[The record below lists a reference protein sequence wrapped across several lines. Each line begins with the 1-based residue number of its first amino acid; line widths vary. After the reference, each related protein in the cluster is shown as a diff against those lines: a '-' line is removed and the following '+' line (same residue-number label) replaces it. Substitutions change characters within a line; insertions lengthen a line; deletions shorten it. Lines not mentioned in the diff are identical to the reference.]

1 MPGSVRSGKRI
12 GRTSTGADFPALSC
26 GNFRT
31 VGTAGDNA
39 QVETVNEAVRVRPV
53 AALRRYIA
61 WYSGYRQAGVGPA
74 VHRGMPSPYLTL
86 IFTLDEPLT
95 VAAHP
100 DPAQR
105 PGTFSTLAGGLHTSP
120 AMITHDGWQL
130 GIQVAL
136 SPLGARPL
144 LGLPAGELASIDVPG
159 SAVLG
164 ALAAEIRD
172 RARAAGSWPARFAV
186 VDDVLTAQ
194 LVRHRDRGGAVAP
207 DVSPEVGLAWRE
219 LLRTGGRARIGGL
232 TLETGWSARHLQGR
246 LRTETGLTPKAA
258 GRVIRF
264 DRARRRMLRGGLARP
279 GGLVLADLAAEC
291 GYYDQAHLDRE
302 FRALAG
308 CSPSQWMAEE
318 FRNVQAAFADG
329 VPGS

>member
-1 MPGSVRSGKRI
+1 M
-12 GRTSTGADFPALSC
+12 LSC
-26 GNFRT
+26 VNFRT
-31 VGTAGDNA
+31 VGPAGDNA
-39 QVETVNEAVRVRPV
+39 QVEPVNEAVRVRPAV
-53 AALRRYIA
+53 PLRPYIA
-61 WYSGYRQAGVGPA
+61 WYSGYRQAGVEPA

-105 PGTFSTLAGGLHTSP
+105 PGTFDALAGGLHTSP
-120 AMITHDGWQL
+120 AVITHDGWQS

-144 LGLPAGELASIDVPG
+144 LGLPAGELASIDVH
-159 SAVLG
+159 AAFVLG
-164 ALAAEIRD
+164 PLAQEIRE
-172 RARAAGSWPARFAV
+172 RARAAPTWPARFAV

-194 LVRHRDRGGAVAP
+194 LVRHRDGRGAVAP
-207 DVSPEVGLAWRE
+207 GVSPEVGMTWRS
-219 LLRTGGRARIGGL
+219 LLRTGGQARIGEL
-232 TLETGWSARHLQGR
+232 AAECGWSARHLQGR

-258 GRVIRF
+258 ARVIRF
-264 DRARRRMLRGGLARP
+264 DRARRLMLRHGP
-279 GGLVLADLAAEC
+279 GGLVLADLAAGC
-291 GYYDQAHLDRE
+291 GYYDQAHLDRD

-308 CSPSQWMAEE
+308 CSPSQWLAQE

-329 VPGS
+329 LAGSSHDRQDTATSGVAQPAGH